1 MTDNQHTEKENI
13 SMGIRTFTFGGTSSG
28 DYNMFITSASTYG
41 APERA
46 VEMIEIPGRNG
57 HYALDQGRFENVE
70 VIYHVVVHDNNNTS
84 FQSGMSDVRNWLCS
98 QIGYQRLED
107 DYNTGEYRMAVYR
120 SGLEMDGED
129 TFWNG
134 AEFDIVFDCK
144 PQRWL
149 ASGETAV
156 SVANNGT
163 LNNTTPFESRP
174 LLQIWGYGDIQV
186 NNDIIKIISE
196 PSGTVTVKDTDYN
209 TTDPV
214 DFDYTYAN
222 TGDLIYETGRDWQR
236 TLVKKQFARV
246 GDNTWIENISLSY
259 SPSPS
264 IFEVRVDEEKN
275 AADHTTVV
283 NVQVAF
289 ADINFKYGTA
299 KTIDGTVSFECTM
312 NDTSTVTV
320 SHYMKYKYDGSHSV
334 QVTYTTTSSNSSKVK
349 IGGSGWIEI
358 ATLYLD
364 STQTTLGTPLYF
376 DLDIG
381 EAYKIVNDNIVSV
394 NSGVVFPPKLPTLKP
409 GSNVFKYP
417 NTITQFKVVPR
428 WWKV

>member
-1 MTDNQHTEKENI
+1 
-13 SMGIRTFTFGGTSSG
+13 MGIRPYKAFTFDGKSSL
-28 DYNMFITSASTYG
+28 DYGVYLTGEGVFN

-57 HYALDQGRFENVE
+57 NYALDQGRFQNISLTYRAGLVDYSEA
-70 VIYHVVVHDNNNTS
+70 DFATK
-84 FQSGMSDVRNWLCS
+84 MSAVRNWLCS
-98 QIGYQRLED
+98 KVGYCRLED
-107 DYNTGEYRMAVYR
+107 DYNTGEYRMAVYM
-120 SGLEMDGED
+120 SGIEVDHDDLQTGEFNI
-129 TFWNG
+129 T
-134 AEFDIVFDCK
+134 FDCK

-149 ASGETAV
+149 TSGETAV

-163 LNNTTPFESRP
+163 LNNTTPFESKP

-196 PSGTVTVKDTDYN
+196 PIGTVTVKDTDYN

-264 IFEVRVDEEKN
+264 IFEVRVDENKN
-275 AADHTTVV
+275 ADDHTTVV

-312 NDTSTVTV
+312 NDTSIVTV

-381 EAYKIVNDNIVSV
+381 EAYKIVSDSIVSV

>member
-1 MTDNQHTEKENI
+1 
-13 SMGIRTFTFGGTSSG
+13 MGIRPYKAFTFDGESSL
-28 DYNMFITSASTYG
+28 NYG
-41 APERA
+41 VYLTGEGVFNAPERA
-46 VEMIEIPGRNG
+46 VEMLEIPGRNG
-57 HYALDQGRFENVE
+57 SFILDQGRFQNISVTYKAGIVDYSEADFATRV
-70 VIYHVVVHDNNNTS
+70 
-84 FQSGMSDVRNWLCS
+84 SDVRNWLCS
-98 QIGYQRLED
+98 KVGYKRLED
-107 DYNTGEYRMAVYR
+107 DYNPNEHRMAAFLSGVEVEHADLQTGEF
-120 SGLEMDGED
+120 EI
-129 TFWNG
+129 TF
-134 AEFDIVFDCK
+134 ECK

-196 PSGTVTVKDTDYN
+196 PIGTVTVKDTDYN

-246 GDNTWIENISLSY
+246 DDNTWIENISLSY

-264 IFEVRVDEEKN
+264 IFEVRVDENKN
-275 AADHTTVV
+275 ADDHTTVV

-334 QVTYTTTSSNSSKVK
+334 QVTYTTTSSNTSKVK
-349 IGGSGWIEI
+349 VGGSGWIEI

-381 EAYKIVNDNIVSV
+381 EAYKIVSDSIVSV

>member
-1 MTDNQHTEKENI
+1 
-13 SMGIRTFTFGGTSSG
+13 MGIRPYKAFTFDGESSL
-28 DYNMFITSASTYG
+28 NYG
-41 APERA
+41 VYLTGEGVFNAPERA
-46 VEMIEIPGRNG
+46 VEMLEIPGRNG
-57 HYALDQGRFENVE
+57 SFILDQGRFQNISVT
-70 VIYHVVVHDNNNTS
+70 YKAGVVDYSEADFATRV
-84 FQSGMSDVRNWLCS
+84 SDVRNWLCS
-98 QIGYQRLED
+98 KVGYKRLED
-107 DYNTGEYRMAVYR
+107 DYNPNEHRMAAFVSGVEVEHADLQTGEF
-120 SGLEMDGED
+120 EI
-129 TFWNG
+129 TF
-134 AEFDIVFDCK
+134 ECK

-163 LNNTTPFESRP
+163 LNNTTLFESRP

-196 PSGTVTVKDTDYN
+196 PIGTVTVKDTDYN